1 MGKISTIWLNKALLL
16 AFTCVALCPVT
27 VSSASAQTFM
37 KGRKED
43 LPDASGFYMSR
54 RQYQIIDDGP
64 VVRNSQGQVVPANQA
79 GFTSNVGAGRAP
91 LQRAGFM
98 PYSSGLPQYN
108 QQNLPKVNNGVPDQ
122 PAPVFGSGGPS
133 ALSARA
139 NSYKG
144 SKKSSKGGG
153 SGSGGSQAGKP
164 KPNTVSAYN
173 TYKGYSPANPTSN
186 AEKLSTS
193 GGSGTG
199 VSASTSTSTSVK
211 GSVWHWNK
219 KGQ

>member
-98 PYSSGLPQYN
+98 PYSSGHLK
-108 QQNLPKVNNGVPDQ
+108 QQNLPKVNNGADPGQ
-122 PAPVFGSGGPS
+122 RLSLAAAFLLPSAPVLTLQKAPKRGG
-133 ALSARA
+133 
-139 NSYKG
+139 
-144 SKKSSKGGG
+144 KGGG
-153 SGSGGSQAGKP
+153 R
-164 KPNTVSAYN
+164 
-173 TYKGYSPANPTSN
+173 
-186 AEKLSTS
+186 
-193 GGSGTG
+193 
-199 VSASTSTSTSVK
+199 
-211 GSVWHWNK
+211 
-219 KGQ
+219 

>member
-1 MGKISTIWLNKALLL
+1 MGKTSTIWLHKALLL
-16 AFTCVALCPVT
+16 AFTCAALLPL
-27 VSSASAQTFM
+27 SASDASAQSFM

-64 VVRNSQGQVVPANQA
+64 IVRNSAGQIVPANQA

-144 SKKSSKGGG
+144 SKKSASK
-153 SGSGGSQAGKP
+153 SSKSGKP
-164 KPNTVSAYN
+164 TTNTVSAYN
-173 TYKGYSPANPTSN
+173 TYKGYSPAAPQSA

-193 GGSGTG
+193 GGNAGAG
-199 VSASTSTSTSVK
+199 VAASTSTSTSVK